1 MKMKRL
7 ILMACATLIA
17 LAFSACDKDKVRP
30 EPNPTPIELT
40 AVGRQLIANSN
51 DFGIQLF
58 SGVAREEQEA
68 DNLMLSPL
76 SASIALTMLLNGCDG
91 DTYEQ
96 IHQMLGYP
104 AGLPLDEVNAAQRSL
119 VAQLLQADNQVDLG
133 IANALFYRLGF
144 EAKPAYLEAMRREY
158 SARIEGLDFSA
169 PSALSHINQW
179 ASDAT
184 KGRIP
189 EVLDE
194 IHPATVLFLM
204 NALYFKGEWTY
215 KFDKA
220 HTSPRPFRL
229 GDGSTVDVPTMA
241 GEIKALATY
250 GQGYAALELPYGRRN
265 FSMVVV
271 VPEQGLA
278 GFYDEL
284 TPEKWRA
291 ITSGLDGQGEWQEI
305 QVSLPKFKF
314 EYERKLNDDL
324 MALGMTDAFDE
335 GLADLSGISDAQLFV
350 SRVKQNTFVE
360 VNEEGTE
367 AAAVTVV
374 DIRETSLNAF
384 AADRPFIF
392 AIRERT
398 TNALLFIGAVKDPR

>member
-1 MKMKRL
+1 MKRL
-7 ILMACATLIA
+7 SIA
-17 LAFSACDKDKVRP
+17 LGTALLVLGFASCDKGQPRP
-30 EPNPTPIELT
+30 EPRPTPIELT
-40 AVGRQLIANSN
+40 AAARQMIVNSN

-76 SASIALTMLLNGCDG
+76 SASIALTMLLNGCAG

-104 AGLPLDEVNAAQRSL
+104 AGLSLDEVNAAQRSL
-119 VAQLLQADNQVDLG
+119 VAQLLEADDQVDLG

-144 EAKPAYLEAMRREY
+144 EAKPAYLDAMRQAFG
-158 SARIEGLDFSA
+158 ARIEGLDFSA
-169 PSALSHINQW
+169 PSALSYINQW

-194 IHPATVLFLM
+194 IHPQTVLFLM
-204 NALYFKGEWTY
+204 NALYFKGEWTHQ
-215 KFDKA
+215 FDKA
-220 HTSPRPFRL
+220 HTSPRPFQL
-229 GDGSTVDVPTMA
+229 GDGSTAQVPTMEGKVKGLSA
-241 GEIKALATY
+241 Y
-250 GQGYAALELPYGRRN
+250 GPGYAALELPYGHRN
-265 FSMVVV
+265 FSMVIV
-271 VPEQGLA
+271 VPEQGMA
-278 GFYDEL
+278 GFYAEF

-291 ITSGLDGQGEWQEI
+291 ITSSLDAQNDWQEM

-314 EYERKLNDDL
+314 DYERKLNDDL
-324 MALGMTDAFDE
+324 MALGMTDAFDAR
-335 GLADLSGISDAQLFV
+335 ADLSGISDSGLFV
-350 SRVKQNTFVE
+350 SQVKQNTFVE

-374 DIRETSLNAF
+374 DIRETALNMFQANQ
-384 AADRPFIF
+384 PFIF

-398 TNALLFIGAVKDPR
+398 TNTLLFIGAVNDPR

>member
-1 MKMKRL
+1 MMKRL
-7 ILMACATLIA
+7 SILLGSA
-17 LAFSACDKDKVRP
+17 LLVPVFFACDRDQPRP
-30 EPNPTPIELT
+30 EPRPTPIELT
-40 AVGRQLIANSN
+40 VAARQMIANSN

-58 SGVAREEQEA
+58 SGVAREEEGE
-68 DNLMLSPL
+68 NLMLSPL
-76 SASIALTMLLNGCDG
+76 SASMALTMLLNGCAG

-104 AGLPLDEVNAAQRSL
+104 AGLSLDEVNAAQRSL

-144 EAKPAYLEAMRREY
+144 EIKPAYLEAMRREF
-158 SARIEGLDFSA
+158 SARIEGLDFAS
-169 PSALSHINQW
+169 PSALNQINQW

-204 NALYFKGEWTY
+204 NALYFKGEWTE

-229 GDGSTVDVPTMA
+229 GDGSTVSVPTME
-241 GEIKALATY
+241 GKVKALADY
-250 GQGYAALELPYGRRN
+250 GSGYTALELPYGRRN
-265 FSMVVV
+265 FSMIIV

-278 GFYDEL
+278 GFYAEF
-284 TPEKWRA
+284 TPETWRA
-291 ITSGLDGQGEWQEI
+291 ITSSLDGQSDWQEV

-314 EYERKLNDDL
+314 EYDRVLNDDL
-324 MALGMTDAFDE
+324 MALGMTDAFYD

-374 DIRETSLNAF
+374 DIRETSLNVF

-398 TNALLFIGAVKDPR
+398 TNTLLFIGAVNDPR

>member
-1 MKMKRL
+1 M
-7 ILMACATLIA
+7 IA
-17 LAFSACDKDKVRP
+17 LGTALLVLAFSACDKDQPRP
-30 EPNPTPIELT
+30 EPQPTPFELT
-40 AVGRQLIANSN
+40 AAARQMIVNSN

-58 SGVAREEQEA
+58 TGVAREEQEA

-104 AGLPLDEVNAAQRSL
+104 AGLPLEEVNVAQRSL
-119 VAQLLQADNQVDLG
+119 VAQLLEADDKVDLG

-144 EAKPAYLEAMRREY
+144 EIKPTYLEAMRQVFG
-158 SARIEGLDFSA
+158 ARIEGLDFSA

-194 IHPATVLFLM
+194 IHPNTVLFLM
-204 NALYFKGEWTY
+204 NALYFKGEWTHQ
-215 KFDKA
+215 FDKA
-220 HTSPRPFRL
+220 DTSPRPFQL
-229 GDGSTVDVPTMA
+229 GDGSTVTVPTMEA
-241 GEIKALATY
+241 KVKGLSAY
-250 GQGYAALELPYGRRN
+250 GPGYAALELPYGRRN
-265 FSMVVV
+265 FSMVIV
-271 VPEQGLA
+271 VPQQGMA
-278 GFYDEL
+278 GFYAEF

-291 ITSGLDGQGEWQEI
+291 ITSSLDAQNDWQEM

-314 EYERKLNDDL
+314 DYERKLNDDL
-324 MALGMTDAFDE
+324 MALGMTDAFDAR
-335 GLADLSGISDAQLFV
+335 ADLSGISDSGLFV
-350 SRVKQNTFVE
+350 SQVKQNTFVE

-374 DIRETSLNAF
+374 DIRETALNMFQANQ
-384 AADRPFIF
+384 PFIF

-398 TNALLFIGAVKDPR
+398 TNTLLFIGAVNDQRQE